1 MEFLQNVHRL
11 LFVDVPDV
19 DVVYGTSVLR
29 RHFDN
34 INLTI
39 TFEVLDFSFSIM
51 WHYYLRVSG
60 VRLLFTWRI
69 IRKRLAAAAG
79 VMLP

>member
-51 WHYYLRVSG
+51 
-60 VRLLFTWRI
+60 
-69 IRKRLAAAAG
+69 
-79 VMLP
+79 